1 MQEVCV
7 PGHVLLVTTDVA
19 LHSGVSSERRQV
31 LVQFVCAASV
41 FFLCRGEAFNRAK
54 SSQSWCGQVPES
66 LGPIESLAIG
76 TCSIAVRHHSAS
88 SGLWRSLSNYDLD
101 VVPEGMTWRG
111 RTWHYAVQDVNTISY
126 VVARQNLSLLFV

>member
-19 LHSGVSSERRQV
+19 LHRGVSSERRQV

-41 FFLCRGEAFNRAK
+41 FFLLSRREAFTRSK

-66 LGPIESLAIG
+66 LGPKESLASG

-88 SGLWRSLSNYDLD
+88 SGLWRTFRITTVMSFQS
-101 VVPEGMTWRG
+101 
-111 RTWHYAVQDVNTISY
+111 A
-126 VVARQNLSLLFV
+126 